1 MKKSFLL
8 AAFAGILLAGCT
20 SDEQTE
26 VATSRTD
33 NPIVFNSPIVNAQTR
48 AAVAGEQPVWDATN
62 SKYIYSTSESFHVYG
77 VWSERD
83 LVTWGAATKYMDT
96 NVSYKEN
103 DALDKTKNY
112 WASDVTYYW
121 PKVGKL
127 SFAAYSPAECSGTKS
142 YGPTGL
148 TITGFT
154 VDATTA
160 NQYDLMYSERS
171 LNRTNSSQLGSGVT
185 ATYKPGVDIQFKHA
199 LSSIKFQAKTSVD
212 YSNTIIRIK
221 KIEIGGTYYKGTFN
235 ETVTDGASY
244 TSSPSWNVDNDI
256 ITSNYVAFENET
268 GTTINKTAQP
278 VQSNDVILLPQTL
291 PDGAQFTIT
300 YTIQSQSSN
309 EITQTATKTI
319 KDLTATW
326 VMGKRYTYTIE
337 FSLNQIF
344 FTPEVSAWEDQTG
357 GNINI

>member
-48 AAVAGEQPVWDATN
+48 AVAGEQPVDG
-62 SKYIYSTSESFHVYG
+62 KYSTSESFHVYG
-77 VWSERD
+77 VWSESN
-83 LVTWGAATKYMDT
+83 LVTWAEATKYMDADVKYRKISPT
-96 NVSYKEN
+96 
-103 DALDKTKNY
+103 DITQNY

-235 ETVTDGASY
+235 ETVTDDASY

-268 GTTINKTAQP
+268 GTTINNTAQPVP

-300 YTIQSQSSN
+300 YTIQSQGSI
-309 EITQTATKTI
+309 EIPQTATQKI
-319 KDLTATW
+319 NALTATW
-326 VMGKRYTYTIE
+326 EMGKRYTYTIV
-337 FSLNQIF
+337 FTLNQIF
-344 FTPEVSAWEDQTG
+344 FTPEVSAWEDQPG
-357 GNINI
+357 GNIKI

>member
-48 AAVAGEQPVWDATN
+48 AAQPGEQESPYN
-62 SKYIYSTSESFHVYG
+62 TSESFHVYG
-77 VWSERD
+77 VWSESN
-83 LVTWGAATKYMDT
+83 LVNWAEATKYMDADVKYRAISPT
-96 NVSYKEN
+96 DIKQ
-103 DALDKTKNY
+103 NY

-127 SFAAYSPAECSGTKS
+127 SFAAYSPADCSGTKS
-142 YGPTGL
+142 YEATGL
-148 TITGFT
+148 TIANFEIEG
-154 VDATTA
+154 TTA

-171 LNRTNSSQLGSGVT
+171 LNRTSSLQLGSSVT
-185 ATYKPGVDIQFKHA
+185 PTYTGVDIQFKHA
-199 LSSIKFQAKTSVD
+199 LSSIKFQAKTSEN
-212 YSNTIIRIK
+212 YSNTTIRIK

-268 GTTINKTAQP
+268 GTTINNTAQP

-344 FTPEVSAWEDQTG
+344 FTPEVSAWENQPG
-357 GNINI
+357 GNISI

>member
-48 AAVAGEQPVWDATN
+48 AAVAGEQPVDG
-62 SKYIYSTSESFHVYG
+62 KYSTSESFHVYG
-77 VWSERD
+77 VWSESD
-83 LVTWGAATKYMDT
+83 LASWGTATPYMNTDVT
-96 NVSYKEN
+96 YKEIST
-103 DALDKTKNY
+103 DITENY

-121 PKVGKL
+121 PKDGKL
-127 SFAAYSPAECSGTKS
+127 SFAAYSPAECSGEKS
-142 YGPTGL
+142 YGANGL
-148 TITGFT
+148 TITDFT

-171 LNRTNSSQLGSGVT
+171 LNRTSSSQLGSGVT
-185 ATYKPGVDIQFKHA
+185 ATYKSGVDIQFKHA
-199 LSSIKFQAKTSVD
+199 LSSIKFQAKTSED
-212 YSNTIIRIK
+212 YSNTTIRIK
-221 KIEIGGTYYKGTFN
+221 KIEISGTKYKGTFT
-235 ETVTDGASY
+235 EQVVDGSTY
-244 TSSPSWNVDNDI
+244 RSTPSWAVRSDLTPN
-256 ITSNYVAFENET
+256 NYVAYEDGT
-268 GTTINKTAQP
+268 GNGITISISDRP

-300 YTIQSQSSN
+300 YTIQSQGSN
-309 EITQTATKTI
+309 EITQTATQTI

-326 VMGKRYTYTIE
+326 VMGKRYTYTIV

-344 FTPEVSAWEDQTG
+344 FTPEVSAWENQPG
-357 GNINI
+357 GDITI

>member
-48 AAVAGEQPVWDATN
+48 AAQPGEQVSQYN
-62 SKYIYSTSESFHVYG
+62 TSESFHVYG
-77 VWSERD
+77 VWSKSNLE
-83 LVTWGAATKYMDT
+83 TWGAATKYMDT
-96 NVSYKEN
+96 DVRYKEIST
-103 DALDKTKNY
+103 DIKENY
-112 WASDVTYYW
+112 WASEVTYYW
-121 PKVGKL
+121 PKDGKL
-127 SFAAYSPAECSGTKS
+127 SFAAYSPADCSGAIS

-148 TITGFT
+148 KIANFEIEE
-154 VDATTA
+154 TTA
-160 NQYDLMYSERS
+160 KQYDLMYSERS
-171 LNRTNSSQLGSGVT
+171 LNRTSSSQLGSGVT
-185 ATYKPGVDIQFKHA
+185 ATYKSGVDIQFKHA
-199 LSSIKFQAKTSVD
+199 LSSIKFQAKTGEN
-212 YSNTIIRIK
+212 YSNTTIRIK

-256 ITSNYVAFENET
+256 ITTNYVAYEDGT
-268 GTTINKTAQP
+268 GITISTSAQS

-300 YTIQSQSSN
+300 YTIQSQGSI
-309 EITQTATKTI
+309 EIPQTATQKI
-319 KDLTATW
+319 NALTATW
-326 VMGKRYTYTIE
+326 EMGKRYTYTIV
-337 FSLNQIF
+337 FTLNQIF
-344 FTPEVSAWEDQTG
+344 FTPEVSVWDNQTG
-357 GNINI
+357 GNISI

>member
-48 AAVAGEQPVWDATN
+48 AVAGEQPVN
-62 SKYIYSTSESFHVYG
+62 GKYSTSESFHVYG
-77 VWSERD
+77 VWSKSN
-83 LVTWGAATKYMDT
+83 LVSWGAATPYMDT
-96 NVSYKEN
+96 DVKY
-103 DALDKTKNY
+103 DITQNY

-127 SFAAYSPAECSGTKS
+127 SFAAYSPAECSGRKS
-142 YGPTGL
+142 YGANGL
-148 TITGFT
+148 TITDFT

-171 LNRTNSSQLGSGVT
+171 LNRTSSSQLGSSVT
-185 ATYKPGVDIQFKHA
+185 PTYQSGVDIQFKHA
-199 LSSIKFQAKTSVD
+199 LSSIKFQAKTSAD
-212 YSNTIIRIK
+212 YSNTTIRIK

-235 ETVTDGASY
+235 ETVTDDASY

-256 ITSNYVAFENET
+256 ITTNYVAFENET
-268 GTTINKTAQP
+268 GTTINNTAQP

>member
-48 AAVAGEQPVWDATN
+48 VAQPGEQVGQY
-62 SKYIYSTSESFHVYG
+62 KTSESFHVYG
-77 VWSERD
+77 VWSESN
-83 LVTWGAATKYMDT
+83 LESWGAATKYMDT
-96 NVSYKEN
+96 DVRYKEIST
-103 DALDKTKNY
+103 DIKQNY

-148 TITGFT
+148 TIEDFAIEG
-154 VDATTA
+154 TTDK
-160 NQYDLMYSERS
+160 QYDLMYSERS
-171 LNRTNSSQLGSGVT
+171 LNRTYSSQLGSSGT
-185 ATYKPGVDIQFKHA
+185 PTYKPGVDIQFKHA
-199 LSSIKFQAKTSVD
+199 LSSIKFLARTDED
-212 YSNTIIRIK
+212 YSSTTIKIK

-235 ETVTDGASY
+235 ETVTDDASY

-256 ITSNYVAFENET
+256 ITSNYVAYENET
-268 GTTINKTAQP
+268 GITINNTAKP

-291 PDGAQFTIT
+291 PDGALFTIT
-300 YTIQSQSSN
+300 YTIQSQSSS
-309 EITQTATKTI
+309 EIKQTATQTI
-319 KDLTATW
+319 KVLTPEW
-326 VMGKRYTYTIE
+326 VMGKRYTYTIV
-337 FSLNQIF
+337 FTLHQIF
-344 FTPEVSAWEDQTG
+344 FTPEVSPWADQTE

>member
-48 AAVAGEQPVWDATN
+48 AVAGEQPVN
-62 SKYIYSTSESFHVYG
+62 GKYSTSESFHVYG
-77 VWSERD
+77 VWSKSN
-83 LVTWGAATKYMDT
+83 LVSWGAATPYMDT
-96 NVSYKEN
+96 DVKY
-103 DALDKTKNY
+103 DITQNY
-112 WASDVTYYW
+112 WASVVTYYW

-142 YGPTGL
+142 YGANGL
-148 TITGFT
+148 TITDFT

-171 LNRTNSSQLGSGVT
+171 LNRTSSSQLGSGVT
-185 ATYKPGVDIQFKHA
+185 ATYKSGVDIQFKHA
-199 LSSIKFQAKTSVD
+199 LSSIKFQAKTSAD
-212 YSNTIIRIK
+212 YSNTTIRIK

-235 ETVTDGASY
+235 ETVTDGVSY

-256 ITSNYVAFENET
+256 ITTNYVAYEDVT
-268 GTTINKTAQP
+268 GKEITNSNQPVP
-278 VQSNDVILLPQTL
+278 VQSNDVILLPQDL
-291 PDGAQFTIT
+291 PNEAQFTIT
-300 YTIQSQSSN
+300 YTIQSQN
-309 EITQTATKTI
+309 NREIPQTATQTI
-319 KDLTATW
+319 KVLTPTW
-326 VMGKRYTYTIE
+326 EMGKRYTYTIV
-337 FSLNQIF
+337 FTLHQIF
-344 FTPEVSAWEDQTG
+344 FTPEVSDWADQIED
-357 GNINI
+357 NISI

>member
-20 SDEQTE
+20 SDEQAE

-48 AAVAGEQPVWDATN
+48 APQPGEQVSPYKKT
-62 SKYIYSTSESFHVYG
+62 ESFHVYG
-77 VWSERD
+77 VWSESD

-96 NVSYKEN
+96 DVKYKEN
-103 DALDKTKNY
+103 STTDIKENY

-127 SFAAYSPAECSGTKS
+127 SFAAYSPAECSGTKTYS
-142 YGPTGL
+142 TTGL

-171 LNRTNSSQLGSGVT
+171 LNRTNSLQLGSGIT
-185 ATYKPGVDIQFKHA
+185 ATYKSGVDIQFKHA
-199 LSSIKFQAKTSVD
+199 LSSIKFQAKTSEN
-212 YSNTIIRIK
+212 YSNTTIRIK

-244 TSSPSWNVDNDI
+244 TSSPSWSVDNDI
-256 ITSNYVAFENET
+256 ITTNYVAYEDGT
-268 GTTINKTAQP
+268 GITISTSAQP

-300 YTIQSQSSN
+300 YTIQSQGSS
-309 EITQTATKTI
+309 EITQTAIQTI
-319 KDLTATW
+319 KVLTPTW
-326 VMGKRYTYTIE
+326 IMGKRYTYTIV

-344 FTPEVSAWEDQTG
+344 FTPEVSAWDNQTG
-357 GNINI
+357 GDINI

>member
-48 AAVAGEQPVWDATN
+48 AAQPGEQVSQYN
-62 SKYIYSTSESFHVYG
+62 TSESFHVYG
-77 VWSERD
+77 VWSKSNLE
-83 LVTWGAATKYMDT
+83 TWGAATKYMDT
-96 NVSYKEN
+96 DVRYKEIST
-103 DALDKTKNY
+103 DIKQNY
-112 WASDVTYYW
+112 WASDETYYW

-127 SFAAYSPAECSGTKS
+127 SFAAYSPAECSGRKS
-142 YGPTGL
+142 YGETGL
-148 TITGFT
+148 KIEDFEIEEIT
-154 VDATTA
+154 DK
-160 NQYDLMYSERS
+160 QYDLMYSERS
-171 LNRTNSSQLGSGVT
+171 LNRTSSSQLGSSVIP
-185 ATYKPGVDIQFKHA
+185 TYSGVDIQFKHA
-199 LSSIKFQAKTSVD
+199 LSSIKFLARTGED
-212 YSNTIIRIK
+212 YSNTTIRIK
-221 KIEIGGTYYKGTFN
+221 KIEISGTYYKGTFN

-268 GTTINKTAQP
+268 GTTINNTAQPVP

-326 VMGKRYTYTIE
+326 VMGKRYTYTIV
-337 FSLNQIF
+337 FTLNQIF
-344 FTPEVSAWEDQTG
+344 FTPEVSAWENQPG
-357 GNINI
+357 GDINI

>member
-48 AAVAGEQPVWDATN
+48 AVAGEQPVN
-62 SKYIYSTSESFHVYG
+62 GKYSTSESFHVYG
-77 VWSERD
+77 VWSASD
-83 LVTWGAATKYMDT
+83 LATWGAATPYMDT
-96 NVSYKEN
+96 DVKYREISTDIKQ
-103 DALDKTKNY
+103 NY

-121 PKVGKL
+121 PKVGNL

-142 YGPTGL
+142 YGANGL
-148 TITGFT
+148 TITDFT

-171 LNRTNSSQLGSGVT
+171 LNRTSSSQLGSGVT
-185 ATYKPGVDIQFKHA
+185 ATYKSGVDIQFKHA
-199 LSSIKFQAKTSVD
+199 LSSIKFQAKTSED
-212 YSNTIIRIK
+212 YSNTTIRIK
-221 KIEIGGTYYKGTFN
+221 KIEISGTCYKGTFS
-235 ETVTDGASY
+235 EQVTDGSTYSSTPGWAVINEPTANSY
-244 TSSPSWNVDNDI
+244 IAYEDGTGIIISTS
-256 ITSNYVAFENET
+256 
-268 GTTINKTAQP
+268 AQS

-300 YTIQSQSSN
+300 YTIQSQGSN
-309 EITQTATKTI
+309 EITQTATQTI

-326 VMGKRYTYTIE
+326 VMGKRYTYTIV
-337 FSLNQIF
+337 FTLHQIF
-344 FTPEVSAWEDQTG
+344 FTPEVSAWEDKTG
-357 GNINI
+357 GDISI

>member
-48 AAVAGEQPVWDATN
+48 AVAGEQPVN
-62 SKYIYSTSESFHVYG
+62 GKYSTSESFHVYG
-77 VWSERD
+77 VWSASD
-83 LVTWGAATKYMDT
+83 LVTWEAATKYMDT
-96 NVSYKEN
+96 DVKYKEN
-103 DALDKTKNY
+103 STTDIKQNY

-121 PKVGKL
+121 PKVGNL
-127 SFAAYSPAECSGTKS
+127 SFAAYSPAECSGRKS

-148 TITGFT
+148 TIANFEIEG
-154 VDATTA
+154 TTA

-171 LNRTNSSQLGSGVT
+171 LNRTSSSQSGSSGT
-185 ATYKPGVDIQFKHA
+185 TTYKSGVDIQFKHA

-268 GTTINKTAQP
+268 GTTINNTARP

-309 EITQTATKTI
+309 EITQTATQTI
-319 KDLTATW
+319 KVLTPTW
-326 VMGKRYTYTIE
+326 EMGKRYTYTIV
-337 FSLNQIF
+337 FTLHQIF
-344 FTPEVSAWEDQTG
+344 FTPEVSAWENQTG
-357 GNINI
+357 VDITI

>member
-48 AAVAGEQPVWDATN
+48 VAQPGEQVGPY
-62 SKYIYSTSESFHVYG
+62 KTSESFHVYG
-77 VWSERD
+77 VWSASD
-83 LVTWGAATKYMDT
+83 LATWGAASQYMDT
-96 NVSYKEN
+96 DVKYREISTDIKQ
-103 DALDKTKNY
+103 NY
-112 WASDVTYYW
+112 WASDETYYW

-127 SFAAYSPAECSGTKS
+127 SFAAYSPAGCSGLKS
-142 YGPTGL
+142 YGATGL
-148 TITGFT
+148 TIENFEIEG
-154 VDATTA
+154 TTA

-171 LNRTNSSQLGSGVT
+171 LNRTNSLQLGSSVT
-185 ATYKPGVDIQFKHA
+185 PTYKSGVDIQFKHA
-199 LSSIKFQAKTSVD
+199 LSSIKFQAKTSEN
-212 YSNTIIRIK
+212 YSNTTIRIK

-256 ITSNYVAFENET
+256 ITTNYVAYEDET
-268 GTTINKTAQP
+268 GITISTSAKP

-309 EITQTATKTI
+309 EITQTATQTI
-319 KDLTATW
+319 KVLTPTW
-326 VMGKRYTYTIE
+326 EMGKRYTYTIV
-337 FSLNQIF
+337 FTLHQIF
-344 FTPEVSAWEDQTG
+344 FTPEVSAWENQTG
-357 GNINI
+357 VDITI

>member
-77 VWSERD
+77 VWSESD
-83 LVTWGAATKYMDT
+83 LVTWGAATQYMDT
-96 NVSYKEN
+96 DVKYKKN
-103 DALDKTKNY
+103 STTDIKQNY

-121 PKVGKL
+121 PKVGNL

-142 YGPTGL
+142 YGATGL
-148 TITGFT
+148 TIENFEIEG
-154 VDATTA
+154 TTA

-171 LNRTNSSQLGSGVT
+171 LNRTYSSQLGSSVT
-185 ATYKPGVDIQFKHA
+185 PTYKSGVDIQFKHA
-199 LSSIKFQAKTSVD
+199 LSSIKFQAKTGEN
-212 YSNTIIRIK
+212 YSNTTIRIK

-256 ITSNYVAFENET
+256 ITTNYVAYEDGT
-268 GTTINKTAQP
+268 GITISTSAQS

-300 YTIQSQSSN
+300 YTIQSQGSS
-309 EITQTATKTI
+309 EITQTATQTI
-319 KDLTATW
+319 KVLTPTW
-326 VMGKRYTYTIE
+326 VMGKRYTYTIV

-344 FTPEVSAWEDQTG
+344 FTPEVSAWDKQTG
-357 GNINI
+357 GDINI

>member
-48 AAVAGEQPVWDATN
+48 AAQPGEQESPYN
-62 SKYIYSTSESFHVYG
+62 TSESFHVYG
-77 VWSERD
+77 VWSESN
-83 LVTWGAATKYMDT
+83 LVTWAEATKYMDADVKYRAISPT
-96 NVSYKEN
+96 DIKQ
-103 DALDKTKNY
+103 NY

-199 LSSIKFQAKTSVD
+199 LSSIKFQAKTSEN
-212 YSNTIIRIK
+212 YSNTTIRIK

-256 ITSNYVAFENET
+256 ITTNYVAYEDGT
-268 GTTINKTAQP
+268 GIIISTSAQS

-326 VMGKRYTYTIE
+326 VMGKRYTYTIV
-337 FSLNQIF
+337 FTLNQIF
-344 FTPEVSAWEDQTG
+344 FTPEVSAWENQPG
-357 GNINI
+357 GDITI

>member
-48 AAVAGEQPVWDATN
+48 AVAGEQPVN
-62 SKYIYSTSESFHVYG
+62 GKYSTSESFHVYG
-77 VWSERD
+77 VWSASD
-83 LVTWGAATKYMDT
+83 LATWGAATKYMDT
-96 NVSYKEN
+96 DVKYKEN
-103 DALDKTKNY
+103 STTDIKQHY

-142 YGPTGL
+142 YGATGL
-148 TITGFT
+148 TIENFEIEG
-154 VDATTA
+154 TTA

-171 LNRTNSSQLGSGVT
+171 LNRTSSSQLGSGVT
-185 ATYKPGVDIQFKHA
+185 ATYKSGVDIQFKHA
-199 LSSIKFQAKTSVD
+199 LSSIKFQAKTSAD
-212 YSNTIIRIK
+212 YSNTTIRIK

-235 ETVTDGASY
+235 ETVTDGVSY

-256 ITSNYVAFENET
+256 ITTNYVAYEDVT
-268 GTTINKTAQP
+268 GKEITNSNQPVP

-291 PDGAQFTIT
+291 PDGAKFTIT

-309 EITQTATKTI
+309 EITQTAIQTI

-326 VMGKRYTYTIE
+326 VMGKRYTYTIV

-344 FTPEVSAWEDQTG
+344 FTPEVSPWADQTEG
-357 GNINI
+357 DINI